1 MLALVS
7 LPAAPYATLRE
18 VADPTPLPHQ
28 ALVSVRAFSLNRG
41 EVARL
46 PELPDGSVT
55 GWDAAGTVVRGAA
68 AGTGPAAGI
77 RVVGLIEGRGGTWAR
92 LAAIP
97 TSTLTAIPHGV

>member
-7 LPAAPYATLRE
+7 LSTAPYAALRE
-18 VADPTPLPHQ
+18 VADPTPLADQ

-46 PELPDGSVT
+46 PDLPDGTVT
-55 GWDAAGTVVRGAA
+55 GWDAAGTVVEAA
-68 AGTGPAAGI
+68 ADGTGPGAGT
-77 RVVGLIEGRGGTWAR
+77 RVVGLIKGRGGTWAR

-97 TSTLTAIPHGV
+97 TSALA